1 MGILKGYA
9 LECKGYHLCLTGIVK
24 GNVLI
29 DEDGN
34 ARLADFG
41 LLAIIP
47 DATNI
52 VSSKSLTQAGTYRW
66 MSPELLNPKRFHL
79 KHSRPTEL
87 SDSYALG
94 MVVYEVLSGNVP
106 FYRYGTP
113 GALLRVLEGKRPKRP
128 QGAKGVWFND
138 DIWNVLERCWRPAPG
153 DRLKAAD
160 VLLFLEEV
168 SRSWSP
174 LQTTDLG
181 SSAEDSTDESEVSSP
196 HAALPG
202 SSRGFPS
209 VGKLYNVPGDVS
221 THESQK
227 VDSDARQLN
236 HPVVRRRIVDK
247 VCIFFLPKKACH

>member
-1 MGILKGYA
+1 MEILKGYV
-9 LECKGYHLCLTGIVK
+9 LECKAHSSRLTGVVK
-24 GNVLI
+24 GNILI
-29 DEDGN
+29 DENGN

-47 DATNI
+47 DTTNI

-79 KHSRPTEL
+79 RYSRPTEL
-87 SDSYALG
+87 SDCYALG

-106 FYRYGTP
+106 FYRYGTLD
-113 GALLRVLEGKRPKRP
+113 AVLRVLEGKRPKRP

-138 DIWNVLERCWRPAPG
+138 DIWNVLELCWRPTPG

-174 LQTTDLG
+174 PQTTDMG
-181 SSAEDSTDESEVSSP
+181 SSAEDSTDESEVTSP
-196 HAALPG
+196 HAALPE
-202 SSRGFPS
+202 SSGRFPS
-209 VGKLYNVPGDVS
+209 VGKPYVVPGAVS
-221 THESQK
+221 THKSQK
-227 VDSDARQLN
+227 VNVDARRLN
-236 HPVVRRRIVDK
+236 HPVVRQRIVDK
-247 VCIFFLPKKACH
+247 VCIFFLSTKACH

>member
-1 MGILKGYA
+1 
-9 LECKGYHLCLTGIVK
+9 
-24 GNVLI
+24 
-29 DEDGN
+29 
-34 ARLADFG
+34 
-41 LLAIIP
+41 
-47 DATNI
+47 
-52 VSSKSLTQAGTYRW
+52 

-128 QGAKGVWFND
+128 QGAKGLWFND
-138 DIWNVLERCWRPAPG
+138 DIWNVLELCWRPTPG

-174 LQTTDLG
+174 SQTTDAS

-209 VGKLYNVPGDVS
+209 VGELHIVPGAVS
-221 THESQK
+221 THYSQK

-236 HPVVRRRIVDK
+236 HPVVRQRIVDK
-247 VCIFFLPKKACH
+247 VCIFFWPTKACH